1 MKQKI
6 NTKSKRILF
15 SLIGISLISLPIFT
29 LASCKNKNNDKDN
42 NSQENKNEDDN
53 NQTDKPD
60 LSLNYPD
67 SEFKKDVDN
76 LKLSSGLED
85 KFQLI
90 FRDFTSGG
98 SKKEDIFPSQ
108 IQNNPNI
115 LQIKAKDA
123 ELNKKIRFKIQGV
136 ILEDNANVTGEAKIN
151 VVFVNKATLKEEN
164 QIFSLS
170 GLSKSFTNTDPNG
183 NKPNNRIANEKNP
196 NEVILYNK
204 WDQEKRFEKDN
215 KDHLDGLKNYLAQ
228 SAGIN
233 NWKEL
238 RKNLEASA
246 EDIKKFDEKAKKL
259 GQDSFENSA
268 FKGFTLP
275 SHKDGKIE
283 GLDILED
290 EEIGKQ
296 PSWVDSL
303 GQKDIYKT
311 IGLARKIVNENYLNI
326 AKQTFSVRLNNIKDY
341 KDEIFAIQADI
352 TFFGKVENKL
362 KYQELNKE
370 RIDKLKRDKEKITA
384 ELDEEIKNNK
394 DVHLEKAK
402 RDKKEKILKEYDEK
416 IKYYEKQTL
425 DQYLKFLESQIEE
438 LKKKAEKKDEYTPEN
453 GTMWILDY
461 QLSSDGYPTKW
472 YFGTNS
478 HVAKAITDNL
488 VSFSLTKINDD
499 IKVGSLLRLS
509 QLDSNITTFGFS
521 KQEIVK
527 NAIKKVFD
535 GTDFLKKNASD
546 YLSSKSKEKYGDLGS
561 FADFAVIEID
571 FDKLKDF
578 VAFSNYRDISSEIK
592 NKKIKLTENEAKFT
606 KELARLITN
615 NYADDSNKD
624 KHIKFRQS
632 SYLKDYK
639 KINYP
644 LIGELP
650 KDIEFLYAVGWPS
663 SRGDFYLKQYI
674 DDDQRKVA
682 EHGFSLWTN
691 SEYTYYDK
699 NVTQGEGSIVTDD
712 ELKKYARGNFLSYQ
726 IGYRSFRNMPGI
738 LDTFIASPKTGK
750 DFYILNGKKYANM
763 GLGYMP
769 RRWAPIGG
777 ASGSSIRNQNN
788 ELVAVYYAT
797 NTNARVG
804 LSVAFRSE
812 GFDYEG
818 LYGSEY
824 KLPQYD
830 LIYGGGKDQKNSY
843 RQELEK
849 LYKDKGITT
858 NLFQSGLDKVP
869 QEFEFKN
876 INHLT
881 ASDLKKNNSN

>member
-6 NTKSKRILF
+6 NTKSKRVLF
-15 SLIGISLISLPIFT
+15 SLVGISLISLPIFT
-29 LASCKNKNNDKDN
+29 LASCKNKSNDKDN

-67 SEFKKDVDN
+67 SQFKKDVDN
-76 LKLSSGLED
+76 LKLSSGLEE
-85 KFQLI
+85 KFQLT

-115 LQIKAKDA
+115 LQIKAKNA

-341 KDEIFAIQADI
+341 KDEIASIKSDI
-352 TFFGKVENKL
+352 EFFKENKNKS
-362 KYQELNKE
+362 KYEELNKQ
-370 RIDKLKRDKEKITA
+370 RIDKLKKDKEKITA

-394 DVHLEKAK
+394 DVHLTQAK
-402 RDKKEKILKEYDEK
+402 KDKKEKILKEYNEK
-416 IKYYEKQTL
+416 IKSYEEQTL

-438 LKKKAEKKDEYTPEN
+438 LTKKAEKKDEYTPEN

-478 HVAKAITDNL
+478 HVAKAITNNL
-488 VSFSLTKINDD
+488 ISFSLTRVNDD

-509 QLDSNITTFGFS
+509 QLDTNITNFGFQN
-521 KQEIVK
+521 KD
-527 NAIKKVFD
+527 AIKKVFD
-535 GTDFLKKNASD
+535 GTDFLNKSASE
-546 YLSSKSKEKYGDLGS
+546 YLSSKSKEKYKNLGS

-571 FDKLKDF
+571 FSKLKDF
-578 VAFSNYRDISSEIK
+578 VAFSNDIDITSEIK
-592 NKKIKLTENEAKFT
+592 NKKIKTAESSDKFK

-624 KHIKFRQS
+624 KHIKFRKS

-639 KINYP
+639 NINYP

-650 KDIEFLYAVGWPS
+650 SDIEFLYAVGWPS

-699 NVTQGEGSIVTDD
+699 NVTKGEGSIVTDD

-726 IGYRSFRNMPGI
+726 IGYRSFKNMPGI

-797 NTNARVG
+797 NTHARVG

-843 RQELEK
+843 REALKEM
-849 LYKDKGITT
+849 YKNNDFKT
-858 NLFQSGLDKVP
+858 NLFQGGLNKIPEGFDLKDV
-869 QEFEFKN
+869 KY
-876 INHLT
+876 LT
-881 ASDLKKNNSN
+881 SSDLNWK